1 MERELRESVKL
12 ILNKAKDLKTK
23 EDRKG
28 EVHSCEE
35 CIKEQS
41 LISKCHR
48 KSKLQLIF
56 GRRVSIS
63 YCVRH

>member
-12 ILNKAKDLKTK
+12 ILTKAKDLKTK
-23 EDRKG
+23 EGGKG
-28 EVHSCEE
+28 EVHTCED

-41 LISKCHR
+41 LISKCQR

-56 GRRVSIS
+56 GKRVSIIS
-63 YCVRH
+63 